1 MTLSFNLPPAYT
13 SHNLSTE
20 IHRPHWN
27 LKKLKKLDCSD
38 RYESAFK
45 NGTTSLVTQ
54 SDDDTD
60 ETMLT
65 DMDAASTY
73 IEQYSSA
80 LCQAIYD
87 SLDEICG
94 KKDTNA
100 DVFLKQFWT
109 TEMTSAF
116 KRKQFYFK
124 KWRKANGLNCLKY
137 WLKHQETGALLQR
150 LIQQR
155 RRET

>member
-1 MTLSFNLPPAYT
+1 MLLTLLNNVNKLLNNSTTNGYKKPWSISAVPPNLRWLVSLLTSHGLQKHNLNSNHTFMTLSFNLPPAYT

-27 LKKLKKLDCSD
+27 LKKLKKLDCSG

-45 NGTTSLVTQ
+45 NDTTSLVAQ

-60 ETMLT
+60 ETTLM

-87 SLDEICG
+87 SLDE
-94 KKDTNA
+94 
-100 DVFLKQFWT
+100 
-109 TEMTSAF
+109 
-116 KRKQFYFK
+116 
-124 KWRKANGLNCLKY
+124 
-137 WLKHQETGALLQR
+137 
-150 LIQQR
+150 
-155 RRET
+155 